1 MLKKLLM
8 VAWVGLVGISLSCKG
23 PAGDVGPKGDP
34 GAAGAPGAPGAPGPA
49 GPAGKD
55 GTSGAGAFVLT
66 TGADT
71 TDAEGGFLMGLSG
84 VTAENKAVLES
95 AAILVYLKVGDAFW
109 PVPGVVG
116 FATGVSDFTAL
127 HYVNGTNFFVDIFQT
142 NWSENVDAAPKRIV
156 QGIKVVVIPASALRL
171 NADVN
176 LKNYEETIAAFG
188 LAGKTE
194 TELDLQR

>member
-1 MLKKLLM
+1 MLKKLLI

-23 PAGDVGPKGDP
+23 PEGDVGPKGDT
-34 GAAGAPGAPGAPGPA
+34 GAQGPA
-49 GPAGKD
+49 GPAGPAGAAGKD
-55 GTSGAGAFVLT
+55 GTSGAGAFVLA

-71 TDAEGGFLMGLSG
+71 TDAEGGFLLGLSG

-95 AAILVYLKVGDAFW
+95 AAVLVYLKNGDAFW

-142 NWSENVDAAPKRIV
+142 NWSEDSDTAPRRIV
-156 QGIKVVVIPASALRL
+156 QGIKVVVIPATALRM

-188 LAGKTE
+188 LAGQAE
-194 TELDLQR
+194 TALDLQR